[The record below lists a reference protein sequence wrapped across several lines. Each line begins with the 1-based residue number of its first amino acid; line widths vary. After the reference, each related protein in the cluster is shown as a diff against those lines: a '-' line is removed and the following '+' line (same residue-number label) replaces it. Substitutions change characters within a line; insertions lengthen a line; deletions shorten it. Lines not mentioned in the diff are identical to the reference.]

1 MRIKVIFLHI
11 FLFFT
16 CYIVNSQT
24 VTFNFTGS
32 VQTWTVPAGVTSVN
46 FTVAGAKGGGVN
58 GGNGAVITKNCFNV
72 TPGQVLNIYVGGMG
86 IQGANSGGWNGGGTG
101 HTTATVAYRSWGG
114 GGASDIRIGGTA
126 LANRVIVAG
135 GGGGRGGGS
144 SPVCGG
150 AANCNNGGAGC
161 STFGIAGGG
170 GTQTAGGAGGTPWAG
185 TPPGGSPGTL
195 GQGGQ
200 GGFWQ
205 TASGGGGGGGFYGG
219 GGGGNDGCCTGA
231 NGGGGGGAGSSL
243 VPAGGTCLAAGNATN
258 GYVTITV
265 STLPGISATNTG
277 PYCPGQT
284 IQLNATGGGTYSWSG
299 PNGFTSTLQNPT
311 IPNMAAV
318 NAGTYTVTVTNSGC
332 SSSTTT
338 TVTLNSGPTVNL
350 TPSNAA
356 CASATNGSI
365 NVVATGSTPG
375 YNVSWTGPSTG
386 NPAGTEI
393 SASGGNYNIANL
405 GVGTYTVTVT
415 ANNLCATTAIT
426 TINANPGV
434 TGSATYVSPLCN
446 SASNASITV
455 TANLGIAPYQVS
467 WTGPTTG
474 NPAGD
479 EITVANGTYQIT
491 SASAGSY
498 TVTITDAAGCFYSFP
513 VSVTQ
518 PASLTASSTMI
529 PVLCNGGTT
538 GSITGTATGGTA
550 PYNMSWSGPIN
561 GDPAGNEISI
571 DGGSYSVN
579 NAPQGSYTI
588 TITDANGCLATS
600 NIQVN
605 QPLPLVASAVSSS
618 ALCNGS
624 SDGSITVT
632 ASDGTAP
639 YNVSWTGATT
649 GDPAGTEISVSN
661 GSYQITSVIAGNYT
675 ITVTDANGCTTQTT
689 STVTQPIVLSASAT
703 NTAALCNGS
712 ADGTITVTS
721 NDGTPVYNVSWAGP
735 VSGDPAGNE
744 ITTSGGNYTI
754 TGVSAGTYT
763 ITVTDANGCTTTTIS
778 TITEPTTVSA
788 TATNTSVLCN
798 GGTTGSVTGL
808 ASGGT
813 APYDMSWA
821 GPNTGDPAGDE
832 INTDGGSYTVNG
844 APAGTY
850 TITMT
855 DGNGCVAT
863 TTTQIIEPAGLTASA
878 LNTAVLCNA
887 GSSGTV
893 QGSATGGTA
902 PYNMSWT
909 GPNTGNPAG
918 DEINVDGGSYT
929 VNGAPAGSY
938 TITMTDGNGCT
949 ATATTTV
956 IEPAI
961 LQVNSAPVPPLC
973 NGVFN
978 GSMNVTATGGTA
990 PYDVS
995 WSGPNSDN
1003 PIGTEIIANGGIY
1016 TITGVGAG
1024 TYTITLTD
1032 GNGCVTTTTT
1042 TLVPPVALTISTQP
1056 VDVACSGGNTGSIQV
1071 VANNGTPGYNVSW
1084 SGVATGSPNGIEIN
1098 TSGGSYT
1105 IPSLIAGS
1113 YTVFVS
1119 DLNGCIDSN
1128 VVQIIEPTAISEQNL
1143 TTPALCS
1150 TSLDGTVGITVSGGI
1165 APYNLE
1171 LNGGTLSNPPGD
1183 EIISSGGS
1191 YTFTNLAIGNYTVI
1205 ITDDNNC
1212 SITTS
1217 ITIST
1222 NNNPPTVT
1230 MVNDT
1235 ICTGQSAT
1243 LIPVVNPSGGTFLW
1257 GNGSS
1262 GATLTISPITT
1273 TQYAVLY
1280 NYSGCL
1286 AQGSA
1291 FVVVNP
1297 IPTVTLSNETICAG
1311 ESVTLSP
1318 TSAQPTGGSY
1328 SWSTNNTNSSITV
1341 NPTSTSNYSLI
1352 YTVNGCSSAPASAT
1366 VTVNP
1371 VPSLT
1376 INSPAICI
1384 GETATLT
1391 ATPNLPGGSVV
1402 WTPTNETTTSID
1414 VTPVITS
1421 TYSAIYTLN
1430 GCSSNSVSTSVTV
1443 NAIPNVSFDVSIL
1456 EGCSPLSVQ
1465 LWNTSQDANLST
1477 LTEWTIDNSS
1487 NFNGDTINPTL
1498 FAGCHDITLSMTVN
1512 GCVGTVTYDDFICA
1526 ESIPVASFSPNIN
1539 SFTESSQ
1546 AIELINQSIG
1556 ASSYSWN
1563 MGDGTFYTTTD
1574 VTHMYGQTSSGQTI
1588 WLTATSDLGCVDSTS
1603 ITIPYE
1609 DAIIYYIPNTFTP
1622 DGNEF
1627 NNIFL
1632 PVFTAGIDFH
1642 TFEMSIF
1649 NRWGEVIF
1657 YSDDPTRGW
1666 EGTFGN
1672 QGLDVQ
1678 SGVYTYLIS
1687 FKTPQL
1693 DDRQI
1698 ITGHVNLIR

>member
-1 MRIKVIFLHI
+1 
-11 FLFFT
+11 
-16 CYIVNSQT
+16 
-24 VTFNFTGS
+24 
-32 VQTWTVPAGVTSVN
+32 
-46 FTVAGAKGGGVN
+46 
-58 GGNGAVITKNCFNV
+58 
-72 TPGQVLNIYVGGMG
+72 
-86 IQGANSGGWNGGGTG
+86 
-101 HTTATVAYRSWGG
+101 
-114 GGASDIRIGGTA
+114 
-126 LANRVIVAG
+126 
-135 GGGGRGGGS
+135 
-144 SPVCGG
+144 
-150 AANCNNGGAGC
+150 
-161 STFGIAGGG
+161 
-170 GTQTAGGAGGTPWAG
+170 
-185 TPPGGSPGTL
+185 
-195 GQGGQ
+195 
-200 GGFWQ
+200 
-205 TASGGGGGGGFYGG
+205 
-219 GGGGNDGCCTGA
+219 
-231 NGGGGGGAGSSL
+231 
-243 VPAGGTCLAAGNATN
+243 
-258 GYVTITV
+258 
-265 STLPGISATNTG
+265 
-277 PYCPGQT
+277 
-284 IQLNATGGGTYSWSG
+284 
-299 PNGFTSTLQNPT
+299 
-311 IPNMAAV
+311 
-318 NAGTYTVTVTNSGC
+318 
-332 SSSTTT
+332 
-338 TVTLNSGPTVNL
+338 
-350 TPSNAA
+350 
-356 CASATNGSI
+356 
-365 NVVATGSTPG
+365 
-375 YNVSWTGPSTG
+375 
-386 NPAGTEI
+386 
-393 SASGGNYNIANL
+393 
-405 GVGTYTVTVT
+405 
-415 ANNLCATTAIT
+415 
-426 TINANPGV
+426 
-434 TGSATYVSPLCN
+434 
-446 SASNASITV
+446 
-455 TANLGIAPYQVS
+455 
-467 WTGPTTG
+467 
-474 NPAGD
+474 
-479 EITVANGTYQIT
+479 
-491 SASAGSY
+491 
-498 TVTITDAAGCFYSFP
+498 
-513 VSVTQ
+513 
-518 PASLTASSTMI
+518 
-529 PVLCNGGTT
+529 
-538 GSITGTATGGTA
+538 
-550 PYNMSWSGPIN
+550 
-561 GDPAGNEISI
+561 
-571 DGGSYSVN
+571 
-579 NAPQGSYTI
+579 
-588 TITDANGCLATS
+588 
-600 NIQVN
+600 
-605 QPLPLVASAVSSS
+605 
-618 ALCNGS
+618 
-624 SDGSITVT
+624 
-632 ASDGTAP
+632 
-639 YNVSWTGATT
+639 
-649 GDPAGTEISVSN
+649 
-661 GSYQITSVIAGNYT
+661 
-675 ITVTDANGCTTQTT
+675 
-689 STVTQPIVLSASAT
+689 
-703 NTAALCNGS
+703 
-712 ADGTITVTS
+712 
-721 NDGTPVYNVSWAGP
+721 
-735 VSGDPAGNE
+735 
-744 ITTSGGNYTI
+744 
-754 TGVSAGTYT
+754 
-763 ITVTDANGCTTTTIS
+763 
-778 TITEPTTVSA
+778 
-788 TATNTSVLCN
+788 
-798 GGTTGSVTGL
+798 
-808 ASGGT
+808 
-813 APYDMSWA
+813 
-821 GPNTGDPAGDE
+821 
-832 INTDGGSYTVNG
+832 
-844 APAGTY
+844 
-850 TITMT
+850 MT
-855 DGNGCVAT
+855 DGNGCIAT

-1003 PIGTEIIANGGIY
+1003 PIGTEIITDGGTY

-1042 TLVPPVALTISTQP
+1042 TLVPPIALTISTQS

-1084 SGVATGSPNGIEIN
+1084 SGVATGNPNGIEIN
-1098 TSGGSYT
+1098 TSGGSFT

-1128 VVQIIEPTAISEQNL
+1128 VVQVVEPTAISEQNL

-1150 TSLDGTVGITVSGGI
+1150 TSLDGTVEITVSGGI

-1171 LNGGTLSNPPGD
+1171 LNGGALSNPPGD

-1217 ITIST
+1217 ITINT

-1262 GATLTISPITT
+1262 GTTLTISPITT

-1341 NPTSTSNYSLI
+1341 NPSSTSNYSLI
-1352 YTVNGCSSAPASAT
+1352 YTVNGCSSVPAIAT

-1443 NAIPNVSFDVSIL
+1443 NAIPNVSFDASIL

-1465 LWNTSQDANLST
+1465 LWSTSQDANLST

-1487 NFNGDTINPTL
+1487 NYNGDTINPTL
-1498 FAGCHDITLSMTVN
+1498 YAGCHDVTLSMTVN

-1622 DGNEF
+1622 DGDEF
-1627 NNIFL
+1627 NNMFV
-1632 PVFTAGIDFH
+1632 PVFTAGIDIH

-1657 YSDDPTRGW
+1657 YSKDPSRGW
-1666 EGTFGN
+1666 DGTFGN

-1678 SGVYTYLIS
+1678 AGIYSYLIS

>member
-1 MRIKVIFLHI
+1 M
-11 FLFFT
+11 
-16 CYIVNSQT
+16 
-24 VTFNFTGS
+24 
-32 VQTWTVPAGVTSVN
+32 
-46 FTVAGAKGGGVN
+46 
-58 GGNGAVITKNCFNV
+58 
-72 TPGQVLNIYVGGMG
+72 
-86 IQGANSGGWNGGGTG
+86 
-101 HTTATVAYRSWGG
+101 
-114 GGASDIRIGGTA
+114 
-126 LANRVIVAG
+126 
-135 GGGGRGGGS
+135 
-144 SPVCGG
+144 
-150 AANCNNGGAGC
+150 
-161 STFGIAGGG
+161 
-170 GTQTAGGAGGTPWAG
+170 
-185 TPPGGSPGTL
+185 
-195 GQGGQ
+195 
-200 GGFWQ
+200 
-205 TASGGGGGGGFYGG
+205 
-219 GGGGNDGCCTGA
+219 
-231 NGGGGGGAGSSL
+231 
-243 VPAGGTCLAAGNATN
+243 
-258 GYVTITV
+258 
-265 STLPGISATNTG
+265 
-277 PYCPGQT
+277 
-284 IQLNATGGGTYSWSG
+284 
-299 PNGFTSTLQNPT
+299 
-311 IPNMAAV
+311 
-318 NAGTYTVTVTNSGC
+318 
-332 SSSTTT
+332 
-338 TVTLNSGPTVNL
+338 
-350 TPSNAA
+350 
-356 CASATNGSI
+356 
-365 NVVATGSTPG
+365 
-375 YNVSWTGPSTG
+375 SWTGPNTG
-386 NPAGTEI
+386 DP
-393 SASGGNYNIANL
+393 
-405 GVGTYTVTVT
+405 V
-415 ANNLCATTAIT
+415 
-426 TINANPGV
+426 
-434 TGSATYVSPLCN
+434 
-446 SASNASITV
+446 
-455 TANLGIAPYQVS
+455 
-467 WTGPTTG
+467 
-474 NPAGD
+474 GD
-479 EITVANGTYQIT
+479 EINA
-491 SASAGSY
+491 
-498 TVTITDAAGCFYSFP
+498 
-513 VSVTQ
+513 
-518 PASLTASSTMI
+518 
-529 PVLCNGGTT
+529 
-538 GSITGTATGGTA
+538 
-550 PYNMSWSGPIN
+550 
-561 GDPAGNEISI
+561 
-571 DGGSYSVN
+571 DGGSYAVN
-579 NAPQGSYTI
+579 GAPAGSYTI
-588 TITDANGCLATS
+588 TMTDANGCTATATTTVIEPLA
-600 NIQVN
+600 
-605 QPLPLVASAVSSS
+605 LGASAVST
-618 ALCNGS
+618 AAICNGS
-624 SDGSITVT
+624 ADGTITVT
-632 ASDGTAP
+632 ATDGTAP
-639 YNVSWTGATT
+639 YNVSWTGQSS
-649 GDPAGTEISVSN
+649 GDPIGDEIASSGAN
-661 GSYQITSVIAGNYT
+661 YLISSLNPGSYT

-689 STVTQPIVLSASAT
+689 STVTQPIALSASAT

-712 ADGTITVTS
+712 ADGTITVTAT
-721 NDGTPVYNVSWAGP
+721 DGTPVYNVSWTGP

-744 ITTSGGNYTI
+744 ITISGGNYTI

-763 ITVTDANGCTTTTIS
+763 ITVTDANGCATTTTS

-813 APYDMSWA
+813 APYDMSWS

-1084 SGVATGSPNGIEIN
+1084 SGVATGNPNGIEIN

-1128 VVQIIEPTAISEQNL
+1128 IVQIIEPTAISEQNL

-1205 ITDDNNC
+1205 ITDNNNC

-1217 ITIST
+1217 ITINT

-1318 TSAQPTGGSY
+1318 ASAQPSGGSY

-1341 NPTSTSNYSLI
+1341 NPTSTSNYSLT
-1352 YTVNGCSSAPASAT
+1352 YTVNGCSSTPASAI

-1371 VPSLT
+1371 VPTLT

-1421 TYSAIYTLN
+1421 TYSAIYILN

-1477 LTEWTIDNSS
+1477 LTEWAIDNSS

-1498 FAGCHDITLSMTVN
+1498 FSGCHDITLSMTVN

-1609 DAIIYYIPNTFTP
+1609 DAIIYFIPNTFTP